1 MKKVAIITI
10 LLAMLILVGCGFLPS
25 KPPVEELQG
34 ETETIVETPAQPAA
48 EPAPATPPAPA
59 VEPAPV
65 ESKYTPAVSE
75 IVNATNETTP
85 ALQISGSL
93 DLQDNPQLCPHL
105 VRKFDC
111 DKYDL
116 ARCGFKTLVGQ
127 NDFFPDYLHCR
138 DGYVNRGENP
148 NHKYCFIQEC
158 RPIEKKNIVEAY
170 GGPVAYAEYIYSV
183 DKTDTGVMTHY
194 VLDNCGE
201 EHKEFPTSYDCRIY
215 KSSLRN
221 I

>member
-1 MKKVAIITI
+1 MKNVAIIAI
-10 LLAMLILVGCGFLPS
+10 LLAILVVVGCAFLPA

-34 ETETIVETPAQPAA
+34 ETETISETPAQQAPAAPAPAA
-48 EPAPATPPAPA
+48 EQQPAQAESSYTP
-59 VEPAPV
+59 VVSEPAN
-65 ESKYTPAVSE
+65 ET
-75 IVNATNETTP
+75 NATAP

-93 DLQDNPQLCPHL
+93 VLQDNTQLCPHL

-111 DKYDL
+111 DRYDL
-116 ARCGFKTLVGQ
+116 ARCEFKTLVGQ

-138 DGYVNRGENP
+138 EGYTYRGEDP

-158 RPIEKKNIVEAY
+158 RPIEKENIVEAY

-183 DKTDTGVMTHY
+183 DKTETGIMTHY
-194 VLDNCGE
+194 TLDKCGE
-201 EHKEFPTSYDCRIY
+201 ERKEFPTSYDCRIY
-215 KSSLRN
+215 KSELRN